1 MLRVRLTLENKFCT
15 RKLQSCQPRVTV
27 TSCFVYTV
35 IRDVGS
41 MDHFCIDYYTSDT
54 SIRISS
60 SGVYKLIFYLT
71 IVKKH
76 DVTVTLGWQDNSIFL
91 SFVLDAQRN

>member
-1 MLRVRLTLENKFCT
+1 
-15 RKLQSCQPRVTV
+15 
-27 TSCFVYTV
+27 
-35 IRDVGS
+35 

-91 SFVLDAQRN
+91 SFVLDAQRNWLIWTCVFEYPQQVMFDC